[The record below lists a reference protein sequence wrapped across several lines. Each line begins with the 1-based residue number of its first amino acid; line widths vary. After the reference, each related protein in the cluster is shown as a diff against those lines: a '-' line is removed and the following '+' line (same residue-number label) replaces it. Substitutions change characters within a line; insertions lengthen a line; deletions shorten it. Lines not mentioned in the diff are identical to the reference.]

1 MLLLDSPH
9 NKPTQLLSSFALFSL
24 WHISVQQD
32 QPFFSSDTGLSGVL
46 PSSSPMATSLVTP
59 VFELV
64 QFIRQPHSHLCEKP
78 ERGGGDKAKHKTFP
92 PQLILNKDQFPT
104 LLMPSLQP
112 TFPSP
117 TPNNSNHCLGL
128 TET

>member
-1 MLLLDSPH
+1 
-9 NKPTQLLSSFALFSL
+9 
-24 WHISVQQD
+24 
-32 QPFFSSDTGLSGVL
+32 
-46 PSSSPMATSLVTP
+46 MATSLVIP

-64 QFIRQPHSHLCEKP
+64 QFIRQPHSHLCEKTD
-78 ERGGGDKAKHKTFP
+78 RGEKKDKAKHKTFP
-92 PQLILNKDQFPT
+92 PQLILNTDQFPT